1 MAIKDMLVIVDLAG
15 EKPAMKIGIDLA
27 ARISAHLT
35 GLCFVYQPMIPSYG
49 MAPIPA
55 DFIASAI
62 QAARADADAA
72 SAAFRKAAELA
83 GVMHEARTTDLMAGT
98 GFEEIDR
105 QCRVTDLVVVG
116 QPDPDKPEPLRTPLI
131 ESVLFDAGVPVLVVP
146 YIGAPQFKLD
156 RALIAWDGSVTA
168 ARAVH
173 AALPLLAFTK
183 HVEVLMLTSGEPD
196 EAEGTGIAR
205 YLARHGLRTELR
217 RTTRGGIGVADAL
230 LNFVSDNAYDW
241 VVMGAYGHSRLREAV
256 FGGTTRDILAEM
268 TVPVFMMH

>member
-49 MAPIPA
+49 LAPIPA

-62 QAARADADAA
+62 ESARTDAQAAGAE
-72 SAAFRKAAELA
+72 FRKAAERA
-83 GVMHEARTTDLMAGT
+83 GIMHEVRTTDLLAGS

-116 QPDPDKPEPLRTPLI
+116 QPDPDRPEPLRTPLI
-131 ESVLFDAGVPVLVVP
+131 ESILFDTGVPVLVVP

-156 RALIAWDGSVTA
+156 RALVAWDGSATA
-168 ARAVH
+168 ARAIH
-173 AALPLLAFTK
+173 AALPLLALAK
-183 HVEVLMLTSGEPD
+183 HVEVLMLSSGESD
-196 EAEGTGIAR
+196 EGAGTGLAK
-205 YLARHGLRTELR
+205 YLARHGLRIELR
-217 RTTRGGIGVADAL
+217 RTTRGDIGVADAL
-230 LNFVSDNAYDW
+230 LNFVSDNSYDW
-241 VVMGAYGHSRLREAV
+241 VVMGAYGHSRLREAI
-256 FGGTTRDILAEM
+256 FGGATRDILSEM
-268 TVPVFMMH
+268 TVPVLMMH

>member
-1 MAIKDMLVIVDLAG
+1 MPIKDIIVVVDLGGQRA
-15 EKPAMKIGIDLA
+15 AMQVATDLA
-27 ARISAHLT
+27 TRTSAHLT
-35 GLCFVYQPMIPSYG
+35 GLSFAYQPMIPSYG

-62 QAARADADAA
+62 QSARDEANSA

-83 GVMHEARTTDLMAGT
+83 GVMHEARTTDLLAGS
-98 GFEEIDR
+98 GFDEIDR

-116 QPDPDKPEPLRTPLI
+116 QPDPDRPEPLREPLI
-131 ESVLFDAGVPVLVVP
+131 ESILFDAGVPVLIVP

-156 RALIAWDGSVTA
+156 RALIAWDGSATA

-173 AALPLLAFTK
+173 AALPLLALAK
-183 HVEVLMLTSGEPD
+183 QVEVLMLTSGEL
-196 EAEGTGIAR
+196 EEGAGVGLAK
-205 YLARHGLRTELR
+205 YLARYGLRTELR

-241 VVMGAYGHSRLREAV
+241 IVMGAYGHSRLREAV
-256 FGGTTRDILAEM
+256 FGGATRDVLAEM
-268 TVPVFMMH
+268 TVPVLMTH